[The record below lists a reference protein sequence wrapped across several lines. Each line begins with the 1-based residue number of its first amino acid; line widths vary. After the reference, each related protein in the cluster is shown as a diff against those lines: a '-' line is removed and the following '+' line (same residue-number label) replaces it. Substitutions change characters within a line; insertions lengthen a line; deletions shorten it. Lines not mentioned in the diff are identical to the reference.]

1 MFLKK
6 LTSSV
11 KLDDQYE
18 IIPQNSKNGI
28 IEHASSSLM
37 SPERFRLSSFFLN
50 VNKRSSDFL

>member
-37 SPERFRLSSFFLN
+37 SPERFRLSSF
-50 VNKRSSDFL
+50 S